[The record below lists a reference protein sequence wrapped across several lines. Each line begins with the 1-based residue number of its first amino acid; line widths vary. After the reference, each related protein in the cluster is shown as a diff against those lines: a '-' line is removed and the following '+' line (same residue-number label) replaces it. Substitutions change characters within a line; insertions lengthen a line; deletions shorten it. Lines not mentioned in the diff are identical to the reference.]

1 MRILSACAAA
11 AALIAMPALA
21 AKPVHHRHHAAPAR
35 PVVCSLKTASGTSA
49 QLVRDAMQTLYHF
62 EGSNASYL
70 LKNAKAILIVPNL
83 VKVGFIIGGQG
94 GDGVLL
100 RRNGKVWSYPAFY
113 SMGSPSLGLQAGIN
127 SAEVVLLIMSDR
139 ALAAIEQNEFRI
151 GTEAGI
157 AVIMAGGNAG
167 DTSYN
172 SDIVGWAQAKG
183 LYIGLTINDSTV
195 RQRPEWN
202 AAYYDHA
209 VPIDDVFSSRVC
221 NADADM
227 LRAGLLR

>member
-1 MRILSACAAA
+1 MRILTAVAAA
-11 AALIAMPALA
+11 AALIVAPALA
-21 AKPVHHRHHAAPAR
+21 AKPVHHHRKPPAH
-35 PVVCSLKTASGTSA
+35 PAVCSLNIAPQTTAT
-49 QLVRDAMQTLYHF
+49 LVRNATSTLYDF
-62 EGSNASYL
+62 EGSSASYL
-70 LKNAKAILIVPNL
+70 LKSAKAVLIVPNL

-139 ALAAIEQNEFRI
+139 ALAAIEENEFRI

-157 AVIMAGGNAG
+157 AVLMVGGNAG
-167 DTSYN
+167 ATSYN
-172 SDIVGWAQAKG
+172 SDIVGWATAKG
-183 LYIGLTINDSTV
+183 VYIGLTINDSTI

-202 AAYYDHA
+202 AEYYDHA
-209 VPIDDVFSSRVC
+209 LPIDDVYSARVC
-221 NADADM
+221 NRDADN
-227 LRAGLLR
+227 LRAALLR